1 MTPIVNGIRSDYRRK
16 LNLVYACLD
25 KQGGKDLAR
34 QYEVQGYPIVLLL
47 DSEGN
52 KANIIRGVAPRAVLE
67 KAIDDLL
74 VEEMSPRPP

>member
-16 LNLVYACLD
+16 LNFVYASMNE
-25 KQGGKDLAR
+25 QSGKDLAR
-34 QYEVQGYPIVLLL
+34 QHEVWGYPIVLLL

-52 KANIIRGVAPRAVLE
+52 KANIIRGVVPRAVLE

-74 VEEMSPRPP
+74 AGE